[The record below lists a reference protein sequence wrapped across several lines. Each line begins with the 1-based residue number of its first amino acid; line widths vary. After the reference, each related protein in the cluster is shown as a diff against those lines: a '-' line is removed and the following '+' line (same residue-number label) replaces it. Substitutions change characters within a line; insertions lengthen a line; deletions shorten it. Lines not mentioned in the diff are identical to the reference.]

1 MQCEER
7 GRRRQWLQR
16 ISSRRT
22 FILLFVLVMLADQ
35 LSKLWARQALPLYAS
50 APEEGFLRISH
61 VVNTGMLLGIEAP
74 FAVGLLLP
82 LGILGLLLLLA
93 WRYLPPNSR
102 ALDVGL
108 GLFVGG
114 CAGNILDRIF
124 VGGVTDII
132 DVSLSARALQ
142 GIKSTRDNLSA
153 AIGRLVF
160 NVADLA
166 CLAGIIMFDV
176 CLIRLRLRRIPRRQ
190 SLVNYLWTSIIAV
203 ERSRSQAGQWW
214 KPAFLR
220 PEEKPTVIETP
231 SGG

>member
-132 DVSLSARALQ
+132 DVSLSA
-142 GIKSTRDNLSA
+142 G
-153 AIGRLVF
+153 IGRLVF

>member
-1 MQCEER
+1 MSGDRQMQAQHKSW
-7 GRRRQWLQR
+7 RRQWLHR

-22 FILLFVLVMLADQ
+22 FILLFVLVMLTDQ
-35 LSKLWARQALPLYAS
+35 LSKLWVRQALPLYGS

-61 VVNTGMLLGIEAP
+61 VINTGMVLGIRAP

-82 LGILGLLLLLA
+82 LGMLGLLLFLA
-93 WRYLPPNSR
+93 WRYFPPNSR
-102 ALDVGL
+102 ALDVAMG
-108 GLFVGG
+108 FFIGG
-114 CAGNILDRIF
+114 CVGNIADRLLL
-124 VGGVTDII
+124 GGVTDII
-132 DVSLSARALQ
+132 DM
-142 GIKSTRDNLSA
+142 NLSA

-176 CLIRLRLRRIPRRQ
+176 CLIRLRLRRIPRQQ
-190 SLVNYLWTSIIAV
+190 SLLNYFWTGIIAV